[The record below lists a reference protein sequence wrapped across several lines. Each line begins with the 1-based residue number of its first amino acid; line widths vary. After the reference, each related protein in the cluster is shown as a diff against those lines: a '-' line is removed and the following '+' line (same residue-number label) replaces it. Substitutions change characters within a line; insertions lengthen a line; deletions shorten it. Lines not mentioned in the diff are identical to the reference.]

1 MPINIPYTFV
11 AGTKAK
17 ANEVNANFQTLE
29 EFVDALE
36 TDVTSMVDTVEALE
50 TGKADVN
57 GAADE
62 VFAMADAVGNY
73 DGVNLRTFKNLTANT
88 KDAVTGFVVS
98 KQSNTSIYATA
109 GACWDTSYTK
119 MIQSETSLTKNVT
132 SLNADATYYVYVIM
146 DASTEEVSLSL
157 SSSSVTPE
165 VTTGI
170 YYRRLAT
177 MTTDADGYVDTII
190 NDYAFASPTTTIG
203 FIGSEIT
210 APSSPATLNF
220 WIYASCGANSSG
232 VTITLEGYQAA
243 HCANSGKWGSGMSA
257 WVPVKKGQ
265 TFSVSRWGS
274 NTVRYHEMI

>member
-17 ANEVNANFQTLE
+17 ANEVNENFQTLE

-50 TGKADVN
+50 TGKANVN

-98 KQSNTSIYATA
+98 KQSNTSIYASA

-132 SLNADATYYVYVIM
+132 SLNANATYYVYVIM

-190 NDYAFASPTTTIG
+190 ND
-203 FIGSEIT
+203 
-210 APSSPATLNF
+210 
-220 WIYASCGANSSG
+220 
-232 VTITLEGYQAA
+232 
-243 HCANSGKWGSGMSA
+243 
-257 WVPVKKGQ
+257 
-265 TFSVSRWGS
+265 
-274 NTVRYHEMI
+274 